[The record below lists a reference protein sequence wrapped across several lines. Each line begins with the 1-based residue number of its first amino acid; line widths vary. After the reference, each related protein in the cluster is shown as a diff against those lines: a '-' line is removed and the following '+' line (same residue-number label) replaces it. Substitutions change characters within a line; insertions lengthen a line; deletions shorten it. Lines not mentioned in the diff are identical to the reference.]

1 MNEIIKPA
9 NEELI
14 TKKEEKVIEKRFK
27 KWCKNFLWT
36 FSISAFVY
44 VTWKLVEYFQV
55 SSCGILDKCTLATI
69 SLTSIFSFIIYAIA
83 EVVRK

>member
-1 MNEIIKPA
+1 MSGKQR
-9 NEELI
+9 
-14 TKKEEKVIEKRFK
+14 KKESNFG

-44 VTWKLVEYFQV
+44 VTWRLIEFFQT
-55 SSCGILDKCTLATI
+55 SGCGIFDKCTLATI

-83 EVVRK
+83 EVLRSR